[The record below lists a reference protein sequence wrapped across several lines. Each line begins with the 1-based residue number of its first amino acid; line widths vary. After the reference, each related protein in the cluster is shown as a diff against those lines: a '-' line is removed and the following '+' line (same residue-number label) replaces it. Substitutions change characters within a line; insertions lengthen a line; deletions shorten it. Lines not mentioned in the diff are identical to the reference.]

1 MSTAPIES
9 AAEAILAISSW
20 EPENITEV
28 DNFLQDLGQLYEAL
42 ATTQANLAQRFQSDL
57 PIGSAVVEH
66 LSELASAAASLT
78 DHANQAR
85 GIFRSQHAEEFE
97 RLENPRPREELW
109 DVRANQ

>member
-1 MSTAPIES
+1 MSIAGIEN
-9 AAEAILAISSW
+9 AAEAIMAIGSW

-28 DNFLQDLGQLYEAL
+28 DLFLQDLGQLYEAL

-85 GIFRSQHAEEFE
+85 GIFRSHHAEEFE

>member
-1 MSTAPIES
+1 MPIAHIEN
-9 AAEAILAISSW
+9 AAEAITSIGSW

-28 DNFLQDLGQLYEAL
+28 DDFLQDLGQLYEAL
-42 ATTQANLAQRFQSDL
+42 AVMQANLAQRFATDL

-66 LSELASAAASLT
+66 LSELASAAGSLT

-109 DVRANQ
+109 DYRANH